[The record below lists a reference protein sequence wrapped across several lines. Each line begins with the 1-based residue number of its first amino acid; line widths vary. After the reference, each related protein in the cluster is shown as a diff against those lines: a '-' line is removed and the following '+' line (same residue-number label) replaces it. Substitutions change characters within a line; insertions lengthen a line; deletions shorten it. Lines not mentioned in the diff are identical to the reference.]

1 MEAWARLEPA
11 EQVVRPSTKVA
22 LARAPVANK
31 GIDAASVTAI
41 LWGLRMC
48 RVGG

>member
-48 RVGG
+48 RSGG